1 MSRRSRRNYSNSGG
15 RRVTPAN
22 ANRRLPTPVTSPRS
36 MVQLDLED
44 LLRQVEDRRRYHP
57 MGESSPALSTSG
69 RKHTL
74 RAVAPTPV
82 PVKNVVLAKPSPF
95 PTGVGFSAPDNVIVC
110 IRRKKRKEV
119 LHALGKAGKAG
130 QKAPRRSAYSEIH
143 C

>member
-57 MGESSPALSTSG
+57 MGESSPALNTSG
-69 RKHTL
+69 RQHTL
-74 RAVAPTPV
+74 TYAPRHT
-82 PVKNVVLAKPSPF
+82 NSTQLAKPSALPK
-95 PTGVGFSAPDNVIVC
+95 GVGFTTPQNVVVC
-110 IRRKKRKEV
+110 IRRKKRQEV
-119 LHALGKAGKAG
+119 LHALKKAGKAG